1 MPIRGCSQLASIKEK
16 DLERNESGQTL
27 EYNKANIGKGKSE
40 YGKNDDDCLSISS
53 NDYASLGLGGKLSL
67 TMNNF
72 KFSYND
78 NKAEQNRF
86 NDAKRRDQMQPN
98 FDSIMGRLG

>member
-1 MPIRGCSQLASIKEK
+1 M
-16 DLERNESGQTL
+16 
-27 EYNKANIGKGKSE
+27 EYKKADAGKGKSE

-53 NDYASLGLGGKLSL
+53 NDYAAIGFGNKLSL

-72 KFSYND
+72 KFSYNE

-98 FDSIMGRLG
+98 FEAIKNKLG